1 MVFPFTSKN
10 LTEYQVFSVN
20 RILTKLL
27 VVIKN
32 TIMLFS
38 EINSVKVDDDQLEF
52 RLYKHEIWLY
62 SMCDCESK
70 RRLTFQ

>member
-52 RLYKHEIWLY
+52 RLYKHEISALFNV
-62 SMCDCESK
+62 
-70 RRLTFQ
+70 RL